1 MYSNMI
7 ANLEGFDAQTK
18 KIILEASKYYSCGR
32 QLDAYEEHEKHSAK
46 IAGEDLQGQLT
57 DNEIRLI
64 QATIEAE
71 QIKIEIYRD
80 RYGQTRYKEA
90 SQAVEEKTEEL
101 MRKYQIDSIEVQK
114 VMKMAECIRDAV
126 ALDTTQFVE
135 RAEYN
140 SPSELKFRF

>member
-18 KIILEASKYYSCGR
+18 KITLEASKYYSCGR

-46 IAGEDLQGQLT
+46 IAGEDLQGQLP

-64 QATIEAE
+64 QATIEDA
-71 QIKIEIYRD
+71 QIKIEMYRD

-114 VMKMAECIRDAV
+114 VMKMAECIRDSV

>member
-1 MYSNMI
+1 MI

-32 QLDAYEEHEKHSAK
+32 QLDAYEEHEKYSAK
-46 IAGEDLQGQLT
+46 IAGEDLQGQIS

-64 QATIEAE
+64 QATIEM
-71 QIKIEIYRD
+71 YRD
-80 RYGQTRYKEA
+80 RYGQTGYKEA

-101 MRKYQIDSIEVQK
+101 MRKYKIDSIEVQK

-126 ALDTTQFVE
+126 TLDTTQFVK